1 MYKNNKRKILIS
13 VFLFLAIV
21 VPQIT
26 LASAISLRSS
36 TSTTEPGKTF
46 SLSIYANGSGVA
58 SYTAGVTLK
67 FPADLVSVESFN
79 YSGPWIPITA
89 SGYDTINNTSGS
101 LIKTAGYP
109 NGFTN
114 EVLVGTALLK
124 VKKAGTITLTTD
136 QASYILDVDSN
147 STLKTYGSFSITS
160 STPVVKTT
168 PPPSTPTPPV
178 TTKPVVKKPATTP
191 TSVDTKDSSKNDSV
205 ATQVTP
211 ETTPAV
217 LPENKEKT
225 KSIILF
231 FGIIIS
237 AISAFLGFQ

>member
-89 SGYDTINNTSGS
+89 SGYDTIDNTSGS

-114 EVLVGTALLK
+114 EVLVGTALFK
-124 VKKAGTITLTTD
+124 VKKTGAITITTN

-147 STLKTYGSFSITS
+147 STLKTYGSFSVTS

-168 PPPSTPTPPV
+168 PPPSTPTPTV
-178 TTKPVVKKPATTP
+178 TTKPVVKKPATT
-191 TSVDTKDSSKNDSV
+191 VDTKDSSKNDSV

-237 AISAFLGFQ
+237 AISAYLGFQ